1 MDNRIHFDPNNMP
14 YPDFTSDRHATSR
27 RGLIRDPESP
37 DIQNDEQAAQF
48 LRAQWEE
55 DRAHL
60 INRYQAQIQADEA
73 EAAQKRQE
81 EEEAAKRKEEE
92 QHQHDLEVAQEQEKR
107 RAPLFD
113 FQPGIFVELWYF
125 TADAYQEATE
135 HRRKP
140 ETNVFELAAE
150 DEDNRGGRAAPF
162 TLLGTHSERPS
173 PNAKPDEDLTWE
185 QILRAKTTFLD
196 ALPGGGYPEKFI
208 DMFAKFYVNM
218 ELHPELKK
226 PEGDKI
232 MILYHAEMRR
242 AWYLANQQGKTFD
255 LATISERILQ
265 QCKEEIQV
273 RKNRSGMWSNPVQHV
288 LELTGSIYP
297 PEYLM
302 NPVIRHSN
310 DCYGH
315 AHYHCRYLVTAN
327 GNALVSSMTV
337 AMLLLTATMT
347 HNGHGSAT
355 MHYGRDTLMMRY
367 GYDTL
372 RLWL

>member
-1 MDNRIHFDPNNMP
+1 MP
-14 YPDFTSDRHATSR
+14 YPDFTSNRHATSR

-55 DRAHL
+55 DHAHL

-92 QHQHDLEVAQEQEKR
+92 QHQHDLEVAQKQEKR

-113 FQPGIFVELWYF
+113 FQPGIVIDTLPDHLHPYALKRVNQRKFVGLWYF
-125 TADAYQEATE
+125 TADTYQEATE
-135 HRRKP
+135 HRQKP
-140 ETNVFELAAE
+140 EMNVFKLAAE

-173 PNAKPDEDLTWE
+173 PNAKLDKDLTWE

-196 ALPGGGYPEKFI
+196 ALPGRGYPEKFI

-218 ELHPELKK
+218 ELHLELKK

-273 RKNRSGMWSNPVQHV
+273 QKNRSGTCHMVQHCS
-288 LELTGSIYP
+288 T
-297 PEYLM
+297 
-302 NPVIRHSN
+302 
-310 DCYGH
+310 C
-315 AHYHCRYLVTAN
+315 T
-327 GNALVSSMTV
+327 
-337 AMLLLTATMT
+337 
-347 HNGHGSAT
+347 
-355 MHYGRDTLMMRY
+355 
-367 GYDTL
+367 
-372 RLWL
+372 